1 MYFKILKLTSSVS
14 MNRNLI
20 IDILLFIG
28 AAQGVLL
35 SFVLFSIPRG
45 NRSANRILATLLSLF
60 SIMIFFHSLGEM
72 QGTPQD
78 KSSHEHYVSA
88 IFSLFGPP
96 MFYYARA
103 LTEQGFVL
111 RKKDLVHLLPFAI
124 LLIVYIVFIFISEYM
139 SWIRLLN
146 TLLPWL
152 FMAQIITY
160 LFSILNLLVRHQRN
174 IQVNFSSLEHINL
187 RWLYFLTIGQMIIW
201 PIAFFIEISGGG
213 SHQWNIVWLLIS
225 ILMYAMG
232 YLGLRQPEIFAGQFI
247 EESLTTSTAKRK
259 YEKSTLS
266 AQDSEIIARKLQELI
281 DRERPY
287 LQSNLSLP
295 DLARHLSISTHH
307 ISQVLNERVG
317 KTFFD
322 YINSCRVEEAKRLLK
337 DPKMNH
343 LSIAAIGFDAGF
355 NSLSVF
361 NSVFKKHTNITP
373 SQYRKSNN

>member
-1 MYFKILKLTSSVS
+1 M
-14 MNRNLI
+14 
-20 IDILLFIG
+20 DILLFIG

-35 SFVLFSIPRG
+35 SIVLFSILRR
-45 NRSANRILATLLSLF
+45 NKTANRILATLLSLF

-78 KSSHEHYVSA
+78 KSSHEHYVST
-88 IFSLFGPP
+88 IFSLFGPL

-103 LTEQGFVL
+103 LTERGFVL
-111 RKKDLVHLLPFAI
+111 RKKDLVHLLPFAA
-124 LLIVYIVFIFISEYM
+124 LLTAYVVFISEHM
-139 SWIRLLN
+139 SWISLLN

-174 IQVNFSSLEHINL
+174 IQVSFSSLEHINL

-201 PIAFFIEISGGG
+201 PMAFLIEISGGG

-225 ILMYAMG
+225 ALIYAMG
-232 YLGLRQPEIFAGQFI
+232 YFGLRQPEIFAGQPI
-247 EESLTTSTAKRK
+247 EGLLTTSTHKRK

-266 AQDSEIIARKLQELI
+266 VQDSEIIARKLQELI
-281 DRERPY
+281 DTERPY
-287 LQSNLSLP
+287 LKSNLSLP
-295 DLARHLSISTHH
+295 DLSKHLSVSTHH
-307 ISQVLNERVG
+307 ISQVLNEKIG

-322 YINSCRVEEAKRLLK
+322 YINSKRVEEAKRLLK
-337 DPKMNH
+337 DPKMDH

-355 NSLSVF
+355 NSLSAF
-361 NSVFKKHTNITP
+361 NLVFKKYTNITP